1 MVKFAKELETDE
13 LSFFDNFDDARDKLG
28 TIDLLHTSGTLQYVD
43 NPTKYLSEVLNCNA
57 KWLLFNR
64 LGMNRSN
71 RDVLTIQ
78 SSMLSSN
85 GIGELPEGY
94 TDRLIKYPFTF
105 LSETKLINQIQEK
118 YLLVAKFD
126 DKSGIYEVKGEDI
139 VGYGLLCKKIGL

>member
-1 MVKFAKELETDE
+1 
-13 LSFFDNFDDARDKLG
+13 
-28 TIDLLHTSGTLQYVD
+28 
-43 NPTKYLSEVLNCNA
+43 
-57 KWLLFNR
+57 
-64 LGMNRSN
+64 
-71 RDVLTIQ
+71 
-78 SSMLSSN
+78 MLSSN